1 MAENKPKQ
9 PAAEA
14 AAAEAPAAP
23 RKKKRRTSSLF
34 GNLNIGTFVLFDNI
48 YFIFYLGFLGIV
60 YIANSHYALKT
71 VKEIRIL
78 QAQLQKIS
86 WESNSR
92 KSELMLESMEMRV
105 TPKVQHLG
113 LNPLGENPKKIVIKE

>member
-9 PAAEA
+9 AAAEEAPAAEA
-14 AAAEAPAAP
+14 PKK
-23 RKKKRRTSSLF
+23 KKKRRGASLF
-34 GNLNIGTFVLFDNI
+34 GNLNLGTFVLFDNI
-48 YFIFYLGFLGIV
+48 YFIFYIGFLGIV

-105 TPKVQHLG
+105 VPKVQHLG
-113 LNPLGENPKKIVIKE
+113 LTTLQENPKKIIIKAE